1 MKTNIDK
8 IEILMRYSDVLE
20 KCFHKLIEQNGSNS
34 HYYFINNKLI
44 NKIKNIEEF
53 IFMLRRSTKNYDIK
67 AFNTRLTDI
76 FTGFHYTV
84 AGLFN
89 DCFTTRDFINHK
101 PNNHYTKS
109 IPYMIL
115 IDSTREDFEII
126 SYSNLKHQF
135 NYENKY

>member
-8 IEILMRYSDVLE
+8 IEVLMRYSDVLE

-34 HYYFINNKLI
+34 HYYYINNKLI

-67 AFNTRLTDI
+67 AFDTCLTDT
-76 FTGFHYTV
+76 FTGFNYTV

-89 DCFTTRDFINHK
+89 NCFTVRDFINHK
-101 PNNHYTKS
+101 PNSHYTKS

-115 IDSTREDFEII
+115 IDSTNENFKIS
-126 SYSNLKHQF
+126 SYSDLKEL
-135 NYENKY
+135 YKIK